1 MNLGRAV
8 VNVAIL
14 DGRSIFLVVLTLFS
28 SFSPPEVFS
37 N

>member
-1 MNLGRAV
+1 MNFGKAV

-14 DGRSIFLVVLTLFS
+14 DGRSIFLVVLALFP
-28 SFSPPEVFS
+28 SFFPLEVFS